1 MLERIKRFMEM
12 QNLSSSAFAS
22 DIGVQRSSVSHVLSG
37 RNKPSLDFVVKIKD
51 RFPDVNLEWLISGK
65 GGMLASKEKK
75 ETIKKSISSDDIES
89 RQKSFLFEKD
99 EIKESKD
106 EPIKEIIAK
115 DEPVSAY
122 GLKSE
127 KPLKKIILLYYD
139 NTFDEFLPN
148 K

>member
-1 MLERIKRFMEM
+1 MEM